1 MSKEKT
7 NSNSVLENLPIGLI
21 FFDKEGNT
29 TDINAKALELFG
41 FSDISMLSG
50 FNLFASPLLCDN
62 TKIAVKTLP
71 YYDSFFNYHPGFSPS
86 QQSEVPPGNRT
97 IRIDVRYSKMFD
109 NEGNLKGYLG
119 AYIDRTPE
127 AVNNEKIRDLDEII
141 SMTAEVAQIGYA
153 RINILTDVGFA
164 TRQWYAN
171 NGMEYNDQYNGL
183 EMFTNCIHPDDRHFI
198 TDFRE
203 AAKRG
208 ENPKLQALVRVN
220 RRDGK
225 WNYQKVFSVV
235 TNFDPKHNLI
245 EVSAITQN
253 VTEQIE
259 LEHDLIEQK
268 EKAESAD
275 KLKTAFLAN
284 MSHEIRTPLNSII
297 GFSRMMCQE
306 DMPKEE
312 RRDMARIVEKNNE
325 MLLQLISDIL
335 DLAKLE
341 AGSMEFIFDDV
352 DVNRLCMDV
361 SSSIMLKA
369 NEGVKIRTACARPR
383 CFIHTD
389 PKRIEQVLANFASNA
404 AKFTDKGHIE
414 IGYKITDDNSI
425 RFYVED
431 TGIGIPKD
439 MQSTIFE
446 RFTKVNAFSQG
457 AGIGLDICQA
467 IMEHLG
473 GKIGVDS
480 KVGKGSTFWFEL
492 EIEC

>member
-1 MSKEKT
+1 M
-7 NSNSVLENLPIGLI
+7 
-21 FFDKEGNT
+21 
-29 TDINAKALELFG
+29 
-41 FSDISMLSG
+41 
-50 FNLFASPLLCDN
+50 
-62 TKIAVKTLP
+62 
-71 YYDSFFNYHPGFSPS
+71 
-86 QQSEVPPGNRT
+86 
-97 IRIDVRYSKMFD
+97 
-109 NEGNLKGYLG
+109 
-119 AYIDRTPE
+119 
-127 AVNNEKIRDLDEII
+127 
-141 SMTAEVAQIGYA
+141 
-153 RINILTDVGFA
+153 
-164 TRQWYAN
+164 
-171 NGMEYNDQYNGL
+171 
-183 EMFTNCIHPDDRHFI
+183 
-198 TDFRE
+198 
-203 AAKRG
+203 
-208 ENPKLQALVRVN
+208 N

-369 NEGVKIRTACARPR
+369 NE
-383 CFIHTD
+383 
-389 PKRIEQVLANFASNA
+389 
-404 AKFTDKGHIE
+404 
-414 IGYKITDDNSI
+414 
-425 RFYVED
+425 
-431 TGIGIPKD
+431 
-439 MQSTIFE
+439 
-446 RFTKVNAFSQG
+446 
-457 AGIGLDICQA
+457 
-467 IMEHLG
+467 
-473 GKIGVDS
+473 
-480 KVGKGSTFWFEL
+480 
-492 EIEC
+492 